1 LNHLIEKVMDVG
13 MGFKAYIAKNGIY
26 LYTPYEKIFPPFKCV
41 PTWGNDYINYLYHN
55 GSIK

>member
-1 LNHLIEKVMDVG
+1 MDVG